1 MIPTPLV
8 IEAWEINFVFCLP
21 VSSTHPFPVPA
32 PRQCRVHCCLVV
44 SGLHRATGEDQSWQK
59 REVRLPRAS
68 VVVLGWGASSLASV
82 RQSRVS
88 KRKWG
93 KIAEPEAGSSCGER
107 APSISAQTPLTF
119 TPCSGPRAWFAAR
132 ETGGPLFHTLGKQQ
146 PFLVHSIQWEEL
158 ERGPAVGGGGAGSTR
173 QEAASASSA
182 SCQSQELSYDLP
194 PARASDLEAEA

>member
-1 MIPTPLV
+1 MFFVCLSLPLIPSL
-8 IEAWEINFVFCLP
+8 CLLLASA
-21 VSSTHPFPVPA
+21 VRTA
-32 PRQCRVHCCLVV
+32 ALVV

-93 KIAEPEAGSSCGER
+93 KTAEPEAGSSCGER
-107 APSISAQTPLTF
+107 APSISAQTPLTL

-158 ERGPAVGGGGAGSTR
+158 ERGPAVCVWGHFH
-173 QEAASASSA
+173 
-182 SCQSQELSYDLP
+182 D
-194 PARASDLEAEA
+194 